1 MPAPAGPEGQH
12 RRVERDMTMA
22 KVLQGKA
29 ALVVGGSRGIGA
41 ATVRRLADDGADVAF
56 SYVASGDAAAQLA
69 RDVSALGVR
78 GIALRADQAD
88 ATEVAELVRSAHR
101 HLGKLDILVI
111 SAGVTALGDVG
122 DPAADLAEFERQ
134 FSINVRGVATAVRTA
149 VPLLRDGGSIVAVGS
164 VYGSRSPSSG
174 LGDYS
179 ASKAAVAAYTR
190 AWARDLGSRAIT
202 VNVVQPGPIDT
213 DMNPATA
220 PHAPALTAMT
230 ALGRY
235 GRADEV
241 AAVIGF
247 LSGPG
252 GSYVSGATINVDG
265 GMLA

>member
-1 MPAPAGPEGQH
+1 MLATAGSEGLRH
-12 RRVERDMTMA
+12 LKRNMTMV

-29 ALVVGGSRGIGA
+29 ALIVGGSRGIGA
-41 ATVRRLADDGADVAF
+41 ATVRRLAEDGADVAF
-56 SYVASGDAAAQLA
+56 SYVASADAAEQLA
-69 RDVSALGVR
+69 REVEALGVR
-78 GIALRADQAD
+78 GIALKADQAD
-88 ATEVAELVRSAHR
+88 SAAVAELVRAAHTRLSA
-101 HLGKLDILVI
+101 LDILVI
-111 SAGVTALGDVG
+111 SAGVTTLGDVG
-122 DPAADLAEFERQ
+122 DPGADLAAFERQ
-134 FSINVRGVATAVRTA
+134 FAINVKGVATAVRTA
-149 VPLLRDGGSIVAVGS
+149 VPLLRDGGSIVTVGS
-164 VYGSRSPSSG
+164 VYGSRSPSTG

-179 ASKAAVAAYTR
+179 ASKAAVAAYSR